1 MEHVHSLCLT
11 EGSDDK
17 GYPELYDK
25 IARYTSQ
32 NFAVIYAVERD
43 TTLAVRRMSRHGLEV
58 ESLIESG
65 ALTIVA
71 RDRMYSVEK
80 TGLEGH
86 ALLESWHDVMLR
98 VKKIS
103 DSKGM
108 LAIGSAAEFFEH
120 DVDLCKLVKY
130 EELVGRKFHIPF
142 EALCCYSENAINR
155 LSLGHLAA
163 ILNAHYSTVH
173 NASSYREWRPERI
186 IELTRSVMTRELGA
200 KTSDL
205 IFQAIRRHYDI
216 QHAEMVSGHMVLE
229 DALRGIM
236 GKTAAEVTLRLTKE
250 ELRKLIRF

>member
-11 EGSDDK
+11 KGTDDK

-25 IARYTSQ
+25 IAKYASQ
-32 NFAVIYAVERD
+32 NCAVIYAVERD
-43 TTLAVRRMSRHGLEV
+43 TTLAVRRMRRHGLEV

-65 ALTIVA
+65 ALTIVG
-71 RDRMYSVEK
+71 RDRMYSFEK

-86 ALLESWHDVMLR
+86 ALLESWHEVMLR
-98 VKKIS
+98 AKKKS

-108 LAIGSAAEFFEH
+108 LAIGSAEEFFEH
-120 DVDLCKLVKY
+120 GVDPCKLVNY

-142 EALCCYSENAINR
+142 EAICCYSEDVINR

-173 NASSYREWRPERI
+173 NASPYREWRSERI

-205 IFQAIRRHYDI
+205 IFQTIKHYYDKREV
-216 QHAEMVSGHMVLE
+216 EMVSDHMVLE
-229 DALRGIM
+229 DALREIL

-250 ELRKLIRF
+250 ELRKSIRF